1 VLLSPDGVEFF
12 GGSADWSQ
20 VEPKDHEKMNHQ
32 ANRLAS
38 SPESRLR
45 LFCFAFMA
53 GLLPCCF
60 THSAR
65 LIRGTAR
72 LSDACRLL
80 HTPAPPP
87 PPRGAALGVLG
98 MEGVDASGGDP
109 VGGRAIGC
117 SFTEPSGRAGLSG
130 KEMSSPLEGDQS
142 SR

>member
-1 VLLSPDGVEFF
+1 MLPSYARGPDAAIELVVAKE
-12 GGSADWSQ
+12 SA
-20 VEPKDHEKMNHQ
+20 H
-32 ANRLAS
+32 A
-38 SPESRLR
+38 
-45 LFCFAFMA
+45 
-53 GLLPCCF
+53 
-60 THSAR
+60 HSAR

-72 LSDACRLL
+72 LSDCRLL

-87 PPRGAALGVLG
+87 QPRGAALGVLA

-130 KEMSSPLEGDQS
+130 KEMSSPLEGYQS